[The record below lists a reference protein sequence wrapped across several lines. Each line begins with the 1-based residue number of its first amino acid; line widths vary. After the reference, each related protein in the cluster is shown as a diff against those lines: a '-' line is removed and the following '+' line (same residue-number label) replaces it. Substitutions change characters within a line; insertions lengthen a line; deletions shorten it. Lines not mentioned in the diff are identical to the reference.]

1 MRIRLASAVTSTS
14 RFAAAAALLS
24 LLAGGALA
32 QKTDSTGV
40 RTDKGPIGSQT
51 IPPPGAAVPP
61 SSTPGATP
69 TNPGG
74 LARELGDVPKEPHT
88 AGGLPGRDKPKPAS
102 ESAGKADRDGL
113 HGKPRTGSGGA
124 SIDQTRVPD
133 SKGR

>member
-1 MRIRLASAVTSTS
+1 MRSTIPH
-14 RFAAAAALLS
+14 AAALVLLS
-24 LLAGGALA
+24 AFAGAALA
-32 QKTDSTGV
+32 QPADTGV
-40 RTDKGPIGSQT
+40 RTDKGPKGSQT
-51 IPPPGAAVPP
+51 IPPPGASTTPG
-61 SSTPGATP
+61 STPGATP

-74 LARELGDVPKEPHT
+74 LAKDLGDVPKEPHT

-133 SKGR
+133 AKGR